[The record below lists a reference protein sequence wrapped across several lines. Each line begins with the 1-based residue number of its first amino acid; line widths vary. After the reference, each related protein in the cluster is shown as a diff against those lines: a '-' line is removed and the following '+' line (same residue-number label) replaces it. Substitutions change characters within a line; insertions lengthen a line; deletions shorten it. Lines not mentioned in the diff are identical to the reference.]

1 MTLIVEQ
8 LKDEKKRLKAE
19 LRATENTL
27 KTVERALEGLSG
39 AAPAKKRG
47 RPRKEKPTAEP
58 SVEQ

>member
-8 LKDEKKRLKAE
+8 LKDEAKRIRAE
-19 LRATENTL
+19 LAASENIL

-47 RPRKEKPTAEP
+47 RPRKVKPEAP
-58 SVEQ
+58 PVEE